1 MPSALSL
8 RGLTKRFSSPHDPSG
23 GSLAVDD
30 VSLDLGESEFLAM
43 VGPSGC
49 GKSTLLRL
57 VAGLETPTA
66 GQIYVSGHRVD
77 SLPARERRLS
87 FMFKPKSTEGMTM
100 QQRNGR

>member
-8 RGLTKRFSSPHDPSG
+8 RGLTKCFSSPHDPSG